1 MARRAGVL
9 TEAWNVGAGREPSNS
24 GLLPLAAFSPV
35 LTKRENE
42 VLLRMAAGFQNRD
55 IARELGISLATA
67 RNHTH
72 NILEKLDV
80 HSRLQAVSLA
90 FQLGWVKSARH
101 HRRAV

>member
-1 MARRAGVL
+1 MARRAGVV
-9 TEAWNVGAGREPSNS
+9 TEAWDGRTGRESPASS
-24 GLLPLAAFSPV
+24 LLPLAAFSPV

-42 VLLRMAAGFQNRD
+42 VLLRMAAGLQNRD

-90 FQLGWVKSARH
+90 FQQGWVKSARQ
-101 HRRAV
+101 HRRAI